1 MATDEFSLIAEYF
14 SACGAAGAD
23 TLLGVGDDCALLAP
37 PPGEVLAVTTDT
49 LLAAVHFPLDSPAR
63 LIAQRALAVN
73 LSDMAAMGATPR
85 WFQLAL
91 TMPNADQDWLAEF
104 SAGLHAMACQF
115 NCALVGGDTT
125 RGPLT
130 ISITL
135 MGTVPSGQALK
146 RSGAKPGDTIYATG
160 SLGDGAA
167 ALAVLEGK
175 LSTNVEDASYL
186 QERFWQPQAR
196 VDEGLAIR
204 NFASAAI
211 DISDGLLADLGH
223 IAEASQVGAVLHVD
237 KLPLSQALSR
247 AADTESRLNWA
258 LSGGDDYE
266 LCFTVPADKLAQ
278 CQRLIDAGG
287 LTATPI
293 GQIIDGQGVRCV
305 DKQGVPFEITA
316 CGYQHF

>member
-1 MATDEFSLIAEYF
+1 MATDEFSLIAQFF

-37 PPGEVLAVTTDT
+37 PAGEVLAVTTDT
-49 LLAAVHFPLDSPAR
+49 LLAAVHFPPDSPAQ

-91 TMPNADQDWLAEF
+91 TMPNANKDWLAEF
-104 SAGLHAMACQF
+104 SVGLNAMACQF

-146 RSGAKPGDTIYATG
+146 RSGARPGDTIYATG
-160 SLGDGAA
+160 SLGDGAG

-175 LSTNVEDASYL
+175 LSASAEDAAYL
-186 QERFWQPQAR
+186 RERFWRPQAR
-196 VDEGLAIR
+196 VAQGLAIR
-204 NFASAAI
+204 SFASSAI
-211 DISDGLLADLGH
+211 DISDGLIADLGH
-223 IAEASQVGAVLHVD
+223 IAKASQVGAVVDVD
-237 KLPLSQALSR
+237 KLPLSQSLCR
-247 AADTESRLNWA
+247 AASPERRLNWA

-266 LCFTVPADKLAQ
+266 LCFTVAADEVAQ
-278 CQRLIDAGG
+278 CQRLIDEGG

-293 GQIIDGQGVRCV
+293 GQIIEGQGVRCV
-305 DKQGVPFEITA
+305 DKQGIPFEITGS
-316 CGYQHF
+316 GYQHF

>member
-167 ALAVLEGK
+167 ALAMLEGK
-175 LSTNVEDASYL
+175 LSTRAEDASYL

>member
-1 MATDEFSLIAEYF
+1 MAADEFSLIKRYF
-14 SACGAAGAD
+14 SNCGAAGSA

-37 PPGEVLAVTTDT
+37 PVGEVLAVTTDT
-49 LLAAVHFPLDSPAR
+49 LLAGVHFPDNSPAR

-91 TMPNADQDWLAEF
+91 TMPDADQDWLAGF
-104 SAGLHAMACQF
+104 SAGLDAMARQF

-135 MGTVPSGQALK
+135 MGTVPAAQALK
-146 RSGAKPGDTIYATG
+146 RSGAKPGDRIYVTG

-167 ALAVLEGK
+167 GLAALEGK
-175 LSTNVEDASYL
+175 LSASVEDCAYFND
-186 QERFWQPQAR
+186 RFWQPQAR
-196 VDEGLAIR
+196 VAQGLELR
-204 NFASAAI
+204 EFASAAI

-223 IAEASQVGAVLHVD
+223 ITEASEVGALLEVD
-237 KLPLSQALSR
+237 KLPLSQALHR
-247 AADTESRLNWA
+247 AAGSKLGLSWA
-258 LSGGDDYE
+258 LTGGDDYE
-266 LCFTVPADKLAQ
+266 LCFTVPANGLAQ
-278 CQRLIDAGG
+278 CQRLIDTG
-287 LTATPI
+287 LLSATPI

-305 DKQGVPFEITA
+305 DEDGQSVAVE
-316 CGYQHF
+316 CSGYKHF

>member
-1 MATDEFSLIAEYF
+1 MAADEFSLIAQYF
-14 SACGAAGAD
+14 SACGTADAD

-37 PPGEVLAVTTDT
+37 PTGEVLAVTTDS
-49 LLAAVHFPLDSPAR
+49 LLAGVHFPLDSPAR

-91 TMPNADQDWLAEF
+91 TIPNANQDWLAEF
-104 SAGLHAMACQF
+104 SAGLNTMACQF

-135 MGTVPSGQALK
+135 MGTVPSGQALR

-160 SLGDGAA
+160 SLGDGAG

-175 LSTNVEDASYL
+175 LSTRVEDAVYL
-186 QERFWQPQAR
+186 QERFWRPQAR
-196 VDEGLAIR
+196 VAEGLAIR

-223 IAEASQVGAVLHVD
+223 IAKASQVGAVVSVD
-237 KLPLSQALSR
+237 KLPLSQALCR
-247 AADTESRLNWA
+247 AVDPERRLNWA

-266 LCFTVPADKLAQ
+266 LCFTVPADKVAQ
-278 CQRLIDAGG
+278 CQHLIDEGG
-287 LTATPI
+287 LAATPI
-293 GQIIDGQGVRCV
+293 GQIIDGQGVCCV
-305 DKQGVPFEITA
+305 DKQGAPFEISGS
-316 CGYQHF
+316 GYQHF